1 MAMANCLLMAGLY
14 SSKKENEFQAQLAS
28 LGLAVEAL
36 ETILVE
42 QGVLRDGEV
51 MEVALKLATQ
61 KMRVPGFEDPPII
74 VSPEKFDG

>member
-1 MAMANCLLMAGLY
+1 MAGLY

-51 MEVALKLATQ
+51 MEQALRLAARKIQ
-61 KMRVPGFEDPPII
+61 GFEETPII
-74 VSPEKFDG
+74 LSPEKFDG

>member
-1 MAMANCLLMAGLY
+1 MSGLY

-42 QGVLRDGEV
+42 QGMIRDGEV
-51 MEVALKLATQ
+51 MEVALRLASQ
-61 KMRVPGFEDPPII
+61 KMQIPGCEESPII
-74 VSPEKFDG
+74 LGPEKWDG

>member
-1 MAMANCLLMAGLY
+1 MAGLY

-42 QGVLRDGEV
+42 QGVLRDGQI
-51 MEVALKLATQ
+51 MEEALKIAAR
-61 KMRVPGFEDPPII
+61 KMQMPGLEESPII
-74 VSPEKFDG
+74 LGPEKWDG

>member
-1 MAMANCLLMAGLY
+1 MANGYLPMSGLY

-51 MEVALKLATQ
+51 MEVALRLAAR
-61 KMRVPGFEDPPII
+61 KMHGFEETPII